1 MGLSEDT
8 RSQETALNS
17 VGEWS
22 GKIRNEEFLVEWR
35 GVTRGHSEMR
45 QNWIVKIFPRY
56 YINTV
61 RPKDL
66 ARNCTM
72 WVFQDFMFS
81 TMSVQSGL
89 AFFVWN
95 SVRTLHLGLNA
106 IESLGIKLE
115 YHYFSCDLSLAHWEE
130 YRLLNFLVV
139 QKPVCTIL

>member
-72 WVFQDFMFS
+72 WVFQYFMFS

-95 SVRTLHLGLNA
+95 SVLPLT
-106 IESLGIKLE
+106 SDMLE
-115 YHYFSCDLSLAHWEE
+115 DPGWVKNKTKNLYKNLCI
-130 YRLLNFLVV
+130 LLE
-139 QKPVCTIL
+139 QK